1 MIKIGKPESL
11 HLCVP
16 LLLCVFGSRST
27 EQVQRKLVLI
37 SNPTLQWMHE
47 KATVSITKNK
57 NKFGTKVHDTQNST
71 IATEAHQLYVAPNTT
86 MLHKMVVRKTSET
99 HKPTNKKDA
108 FSRNND
114 TAKANYSF
122 YTRTQ
127 HLTGAHYSRL
137 QHSIDSCRTIMMSNS
152 LIKIFPVTVSYAA
165 KKELYLAYLA

>member
-1 MIKIGKPESL
+1 MKRL
-11 HLCVP
+11 RFL
-16 LLLCVFGSRST
+16 
-27 EQVQRKLVLI
+27 
-37 SNPTLQWMHE
+37 
-47 KATVSITKNK
+47 ITKNK

-137 QHSIDSCRTIMMSNS
+137 QHSIDSCRTIMMSNLQKTCTNL
-152 LIKIFPVTVSYAA
+152 LINAIHRDNLKHKAT
-165 KKELYLAYLA
+165 

>member
-1 MIKIGKPESL
+1 MQQDKVNELLSL
-11 HLCVP
+11 A
-16 LLLCVFGSRST
+16 LLLQHNCKT
-27 EQVQRKLVLI
+27 AQLQLKL
-37 SNPTLQWMHE
+37 
-47 KATVSITKNK
+47 
-57 NKFGTKVHDTQNST
+57 ST

-137 QHSIDSCRTIMMSNS
+137 QHSIDSCRTIMMSNLQKTCTNL
-152 LIKIFPVTVSYAA
+152 LINAIHRGNLISTRRLNTLTLTQTSNQR
-165 KKELYLAYLA
+165 